1 MGKIALFTG
10 AILLGW
16 LAVSDAQT
24 EAPAAATQFQQ
35 ANSGAADNSLTKHPS
50 LSLKAENITGE
61 RSVIRQFQFQNP
73 PKKESD
79 SRAANKSY
87 NPILIPLW

>member
-1 MGKIALFTG
+1 MEKIALFTVV
-10 AILLGW
+10 IMLGW
-16 LAVSDAQT
+16 VAVAAAQT
-24 EAPAAATQFQQ
+24 AAPAAANQFQQ
-35 ANSGAADNSLTKHPS
+35 ANSSAADNSLTKLPS
-50 LSLKAENITGE
+50 LSLKAENITDE
-61 RSVIRQFQFQNP
+61 RSVIRQFQFHNP